1 MLFTIGYERSSLPDF
16 VATLKLSGIEVLSDI
31 RDRAQS
37 RRPGFSKSALSE
49 ALNNANIQYVH
60 LKELGDPK
68 AGREAARRGDF
79 IEFRRVF
86 SNVMASEE
94 AKSAVLRI
102 AEMLKDYNVFLMCY
116 ERDVK
121 TCHRKIVSDDLMER
135 TGTSVK
141 HLGVAD
147 GAGIRASIRRVHD
160 THQSSTASIEQIH

>member
-1 MLFTIGYERSSLPDF
+1 MLFTIGYERSTLSDF
-16 VATLKLSGIEVLSDI
+16 VATLQMSGIDVLADI

-49 ALNNANIQYVH
+49 ALSKANIQYVH

-68 AGREAARRGDF
+68 EGREAARRGDF
-79 IEFRRVF
+79 GEFRRVF

-94 AKSAVLRI
+94 ANSAVQQI
-102 AEMLKDYNVFLMCY
+102 AEMLKNSNVCLMCY

-121 TCHRKIVSDDLMER
+121 TCHRKIVSDNLKER
-135 TGTSVK
+135 TGTPVK

-147 GAGIRASIRRVHD
+147 GASIRTGIRRVHD
-160 THQSSTASIEQIH
+160 THQGATASI

>member
-1 MLFTIGYERSSLPDF
+1 MFTIGYERSTLSDF
-16 VATLKLSGIEVLSDI
+16 VATLQMSGIDVLADI

-49 ALNNANIQYVH
+49 ALSKANIQYVH

-68 AGREAARRGDF
+68 EGREAARRGDF
-79 IEFRRVF
+79 GEFRRVF

-94 AKSAVLRI
+94 ANSAVQQI
-102 AEMLKDYNVFLMCY
+102 AEMLKDSNVCLMCY

-121 TCHRKIVSDDLMER
+121 TCHRKIVSDNLKER
-135 TGTSVK
+135 TGTPVK

-147 GAGIRASIRRVHD
+147 GASIRTGIRRVHD
-160 THQSSTASIEQIH
+160 THQGATASI